1 MSSSAVSG
9 DAAPPAMPRGIQN
22 AYFFDIFNTIS
33 WTVVL
38 ASPML
43 LFFQHLR
50 ATATVLAIAASLSPL
65 LVILQIPAARYVE
78 RVGYR
83 RFVLS
88 GWTTRSFF
96 VIGMMVVAFL
106 PDTFDR
112 TTRIVLMLFL
122 SFFYNTLR
130 GIATCGQLPW
140 FTHIVPEQRRGE
152 FLAKDQ
158 FAIACASI
166 TALLFY
172 GLLLRGGGQAWYSF
186 GVVFATSAVAAFISL
201 SFLKRIPDVP
211 VEKIVHNPNP
221 MPWREMFFYRP
232 FFHYLR
238 FNVGINLALGAS
250 NVFWVRYF
258 RVFLHVSDSFVLVVG
273 AAGNVVLA
281 LTLVLVASVID
292 RTSNRQMLGLASIFF
307 AVHFSGWALVA
318 AGIVPFN
325 FSILAWQTFTS
336 GAGWAFW
343 NISNVRAVM
352 SIVPAMGR
360 PHFLAL
366 YSVVSNLTLGIVP
379 LFWGPVLDGL
389 EHWHLNWGPWHWNC
403 YSLFYLTLAAT
414 IVGAAT
420 FLRSVEE
427 PVRMTWD
434 VFARELLVE
443 TPSRAVSRLIG
454 RLRSPGNG

>member
-1 MSSSAVSG
+1 MSATAPPG
-9 DAAPPAMPRGIQN
+9 DVPAMPRGIQN
-22 AYFFDIFNTIS
+22 AYIFDIFNTIS

-43 LFFQHLR
+43 LFLQHLR
-50 ATATVLAIAASLSPL
+50 ATATILAIAASLSPL

-96 VIGMMVVAFL
+96 VIGMTVVAFL
-106 PDTFDR
+106 PGSFDR

-122 SFFYNTLR
+122 SFFYNALR

-166 TALLFY
+166 VSLLFY

-221 MPWREMFFYRP
+221 MPWREMFFYKP
-232 FFHYLR
+232 FYCYLR

-258 RVFLHVSDSFVLVVG
+258 RLFLHVSDSFILVVG

-281 LTLVLVASVID
+281 LTLFLVASVID
-292 RTSNRQMLGLASIFF
+292 RASNRQMLSLGGAFF
-307 AVHFSGWALVA
+307 AVHFSGWTLVA
-318 AGIVPFN
+318 AGILPFN
-325 FSILAWQTFTS
+325 MTILAWQTLTS
-336 GAGWAFW
+336 GVAWAFW

-366 YSVVSNLTLGIVP
+366 YSVVSNLTLGLVP
-379 LFWGPVLDGL
+379 LIWGPLLDGL
-389 EHWHLNWGPWHWNC
+389 ENWHLKWGPWHWNC
-403 YSLFYLTLAAT
+403 YSLFYFALALTILVALYL
-414 IVGAAT
+414 
-420 FLRSVEE
+420 LRSVAE
-427 PVRMTWD
+427 PARMTWD